1 MALPPSPVS
10 FAGKHR
16 EEATLAAG
24 GDPRFAN
31 SKVTA
36 FYAAPNKKTTRD
48 APTIEWTVCVTTGSI
63 VDAHKFRDRDDAE
76 AFALKVDPD
85 FRPKA

>member
-24 GDPRFAN
+24 RDPRFAN

-36 FYAAPNKKTTRD
+36 FYAAPPKRATRGAAD
-48 APTIEWTVCVTTGSI
+48 EWVVVVTTGAI
-63 VDAHKFRDRDDAE
+63 ADNHRFRDRVDAE
-76 AFALKVDPD
+76 AFALLVDPD

>member
-36 FYAAPNKKTTRD
+36 FYHAASKKARAGD
-48 APTIEWTVCVTTGSI
+48 PPTEWVVCVTTGAI
-63 VDAHKFRDRDDAE
+63 VDAHRFSDRVDAE
-76 AFALKVDPD
+76 AFALMVDPS
-85 FRPKA
+85 FTPKA